1 MPADKVLKVDHYSFN
16 ALQNLFLRYQ
26 LKLKLNPP
34 NKVIPGSYWGE
45 SEAGL
50 IGNTLHI
57 RSDTPI
63 HSLFH
68 EACHYIC
75 MDEKRRKS
83 LHTDAQGDYDE
94 ENAVCFL
101 QILLA
106 DKLPNFGSKR
116 MMQDMDSWGYTFRL
130 GSAQKWFDEDAEDAF
145 TWLQQHSIV
154 ERDKKLTF
162 KLRQT

>member
-1 MPADKVLKVDHYSFN
+1 MDKNLVLDVCHFPFEV
-16 ALQNLFLRYQ
+16 LQNLFSRYQ
-26 LKLKLNPP
+26 LNLILNPAD
-34 NKVIPGSYWGE
+34 KEIPGSYWGE

-57 RSDTPI
+57 RADTPI

-75 MDEKRRKS
+75 MSEQRRKS
-83 LHTDAQGDYDE
+83 LHTDAAGDYDE

-106 DKLPNFGSKR
+106 EKLPNFGHKR

-130 GSAQKWFDEDAEDAF
+130 GSAQKWFDEDAEDALN
-145 TWLQQHSIV
+145 WLQQHRIV
-154 ERDKKLTF
+154 DDNKKPTY
-162 KLRQT
+162 KLRVL

>member
-1 MPADKVLKVDHYSFN
+1 MVVSSVSDFPFN
-16 ALQNLFLRYQ
+16 SLQNLFQHYHLQ
-26 LKLKLNPP
+26 LVLHPI
-34 NKVIPGSYWGE
+34 NKDIPGSYWGE

-50 IGNTLHI
+50 IANKLYI

-75 MDEKRRKS
+75 MDEQRRKS
-83 LHTDAQGDYDE
+83 VNTDAAGDYDE

-106 DKLPNFGSKR
+106 DELPGYDKER

-130 GSAQKWFDEDAEDAF
+130 GSAKAWFNEDAEDAF
-145 TWLQQHSIV
+145 DWLLHNNIV
-154 ERDKKLTF
+154 GKNKAPTF
-162 KLRQT
+162 ELRC